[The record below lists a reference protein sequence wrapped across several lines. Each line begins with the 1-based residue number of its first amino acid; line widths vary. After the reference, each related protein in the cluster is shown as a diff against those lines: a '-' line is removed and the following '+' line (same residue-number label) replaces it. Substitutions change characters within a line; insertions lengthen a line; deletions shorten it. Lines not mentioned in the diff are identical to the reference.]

1 MGLPSQ
7 KIIAAIG
14 ASDEDVA
21 HLRLLMRKAA
31 SELRNSWRWGS
42 EVGADLVVVDV
53 GEFAGQ
59 MARVRAQTS
68 GVRVAVLCAPGDDPE
83 GDLALHRP
91 FKQANIVDVLNHIT
105 VAAETPS
112 GIVPQ
117 RQDFYYAEP
126 DLPAVREQP
135 SRSAGAAPSSPREDV
150 ARGLEELIRGDPL
163 VDPFANARPH
173 LSRDDSVGIEEAV
186 GQTRRSEARVERE
199 AETRTPQMPLTRN
212 LLPPSKRAMGED
224 RTPHP
229 LRMYLT
235 GALLGGPAQIAWPGQ
250 TVLTLDPKNQTF
262 HCEPGLVALEVYCR
276 ESLRRSDWRM
286 LTSTEVAQI
295 RELQPAQP
303 YSRLVWLDVMLKSA
317 GRLAA
322 HLDPGG
328 TYQLTRWLDIRRDYP
343 RLSRISTVMMQPL
356 RLHEIVAASGA
367 EMSEVFD
374 VVNAYDAIGMLG
386 WTPRPPRHTEVAE
399 TGLSGF
405 MQRLR
410 KPFGK

>member
-1 MGLPSQ
+1 MGLASE
-7 KIIAAIG
+7 KIIVAIG

-31 SELRNSWRWGS
+31 TELSDTWRWGS

-53 GEFAGQ
+53 SDFAGQ

-68 GVRVAVLCAPGDDPE
+68 GVRVAILCSPGEDTD

-105 VAAETPS
+105 VVAETPT
-112 GIVPQ
+112 GIMPH

-135 SRSAGAAPSSPREDV
+135 SRSAEPAPASPREDV
-150 ARGLEELIRGDPL
+150 ALGLDELIRGDPL
-163 VDPFANARPH
+163 VDPFANARPL
-173 LSRDDSVGIEEAV
+173 LSRDDSVGIEEATR
-186 GQTRRSEARVERE
+186 QTRRSEARVERE
-199 AETRTPQMPLTRN
+199 PEARLPQMPKTRN
-212 LLPPSKRAMGED
+212 LLPPSKRSIGED

-229 LRMYLT
+229 LKLYLT
-235 GALLGGPAQIAWPGQ
+235 GELLGGPAQIAWVDQ
-250 TVLTLDPKNQTF
+250 AVLTLDPKNQTF

-276 ESLRRSDWRM
+276 ESVRRSDWRM

-295 RELQPAQP
+295 RDLQPAQP

-317 GRLAA
+317 GRLAP

-328 TYQLTRWLDIRRDYP
+328 TYRLTRWLDIRRDYP

-367 EMSEVFD
+367 DMSEVFD
-374 VVNAYDAIGMLG
+374 VVNAYDAIGMLE
-386 WTPRPPRHTEVAE
+386 WTPRPPRHSAAVE
-399 TGLSGF
+399 TGLSGL